1 MVGKVNLLHSMVLI
15 FVDATIGSEVEHQL
29 SMWFAFYKD
38 FVQSLMKISAT
49 SELDTS
55 EDGTLNR
62 EQAITLLMKKLENKF
77 KLWGGNSDM
86 PNIEDNP
93 LAEKILDL
101 QESMS
106 TSIVRCNLGV
116 PVVVVLTKTNDLDV
130 REVCEEKIDEMF

>member
-29 SMWFAFYKD
+29 SMWFAFYKN
-38 FVQSLMKISAT
+38 FVQSLMKLTST
-49 SELDTS
+49 SELDTA
-55 EDGTLNR
+55 EDETLNR
-62 EQAITLLMKKLENKF
+62 EQAITQLMKKLENKF
-77 KLWGGNSDM
+77 KFWGGKSDA
-86 PNIEDNP
+86 PNIEDNH
-93 LAEKILDL
+93 LAEAIMDK

-116 PVVVVLTKTNDLDV
+116 PVIVVLTKTNDLDV